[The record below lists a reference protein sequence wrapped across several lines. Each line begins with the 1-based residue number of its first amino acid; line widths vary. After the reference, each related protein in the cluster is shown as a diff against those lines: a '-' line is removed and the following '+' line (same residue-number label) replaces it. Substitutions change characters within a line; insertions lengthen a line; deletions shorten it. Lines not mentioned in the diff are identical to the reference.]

1 MQAGALATSQPNSCR
16 SARVQTR
23 WICKAET
30 EAAEAEDDEDEDIDP
45 EDIAGVDGLD
55 EDVED
60 IPEDS
65 VGDRRDGRQL
75 NAESSYDSE
84 RRDSRKSKYEE
95 RVIEVSRVT
104 KVVKGGKQLGFRC
117 VLAMGDEKGTVG
129 VGCASA
135 KEEAYFGA
143 AKVMLRPASDGTGL
157 IAGGSVRTVLE
168 LAGIQNGFGKQIGS
182 PNPLNNARCTIEC
195 LSQMRSMQ
203 EIADTRGMTIKE
215 MLTYQGERAV
225 PSAQPV

>member
-1 MQAGALATSQPNSCR
+1 MQAGALATSQVSQAVQLRRQTPCLAHSRSCSVVRLSRSQPCHRRPALCPQQPNSCR

-117 VLAMGDEKGTVG
+117 VLAMGDEKGTVR
-129 VGCASA
+129 
-135 KEEAYFGA
+135 F
-143 AKVMLRPASDGTGL
+143 
-157 IAGGSVRTVLE
+157 
-168 LAGIQNGFGKQIGS
+168 IGS
-182 PNPLNNARCTIEC
+182 HALLEACCTLASHASFLPACCWKC
-195 LSQMRSMQ
+195 LSALMHVQFDRSM
-203 EIADTRGMTIKE
+203 RV
-215 MLTYQGERAV
+215 L
-225 PSAQPV
+225 